1 MMETLAT
8 VEDHRTVIF
17 ATHDEEL
24 AAKHATRIIRL
35 EAGRVVTPAGG
46 N

>member
-1 MMETLAT
+1 MMATLAT
-8 VEDHRTVIF
+8 VAANRTVVF

-35 EAGRVVTPAGG
+35 ESGRVVTPVGG
-46 N
+46 Q

>member
-1 MMETLAT
+1 MMATLAT
-8 VEDHRTVIF
+8 VDAHRTVVF

-35 EAGRVVTPAGG
+35 EAGQLVHPKGG
-46 N
+46 Q